1 MVRALEVLSE
11 IKNLVEQRELIQ
23 QDLVDGNHRGIDE
36 TILHLKR
43 KVFFPR
49 IGELV
54 TEVIKECDIYQM
66 FKYDRTPKPNPGHS
80 EIPIRCDPDRTILY
94 K

>member
-43 KVFFPR
+43 KVFSPES
-49 IGELV
+49 G
-54 TEVIKECDIYQM
+54 
-66 FKYDRTPKPNPGHS
+66 N
-80 EIPIRCDPDRTILY
+80 
-94 K
+94 